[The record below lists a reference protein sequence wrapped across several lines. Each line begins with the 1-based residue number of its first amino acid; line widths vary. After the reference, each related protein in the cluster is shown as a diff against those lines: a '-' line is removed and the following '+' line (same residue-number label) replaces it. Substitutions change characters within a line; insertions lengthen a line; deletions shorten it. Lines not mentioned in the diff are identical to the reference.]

1 MAADYEDRRL
11 EMPRT
16 KGRAASL
23 FDAPVV
29 EEPVVEPSE
38 PDPKLQS
45 LQAAAKAKAVED
57 EQREAKRRPDIEK
70 PKGFD
75 HKDGI
80 KSRDRVRAF
89 AEVKTAEREVNAML
103 DLIDDTVRRP
113 NSRVLEPACGNG
125 NFLVEI
131 LRRKLAMVSGEA
143 KTQEVFEFEAVTAL
157 ASTYGIDIMPD
168 NVAEARERLK
178 MLVVHAYSTVK
189 NTWQPTPSFY
199 DSVDYVLGTNVVLG
213 DSWKGA
219 TEVVLVEYSTPFPDQ
234 FVRRFFTLSELE
246 HPTGPIPKPFK
257 FIGATHYLELN
268 NAD

>member
-1 MAADYEDRRL
+1 VAVDYEDRRL

-125 NFLVEI
+125 DFLVEI
-131 LRRKLAMVSGEA
+131 LRRKLAVVAGNA
-143 KTQEVFEFEAVTAL
+143 KSQEGFEFEAIASLT
-157 ASTYGIDIMPD
+157 STYGIDIMPD
-168 NVAEARERLK
+168 NVEEARKRLQI
-178 MLVVHAYSTVK
+178 LVEEAYSMTK
-189 NTWQPTPSFY
+189 NTWRPSDGFCE
-199 DSVDYVLGTNVVLG
+199 SVQYVLSTNIILG
-213 DSWKGA
+213 DSWRAADK
-219 TEVVLVEYSTPFPDQ
+219 VVLVEYSSPFPDK
-234 FVRRFFTLSELE
+234 FVRRFFPLAELE
-246 HPTGPIPKPFK
+246 RPASRLPKPTG
-257 FIGATHYLELN
+257 FIGATHYLELRH
-268 NAD
+268 AD